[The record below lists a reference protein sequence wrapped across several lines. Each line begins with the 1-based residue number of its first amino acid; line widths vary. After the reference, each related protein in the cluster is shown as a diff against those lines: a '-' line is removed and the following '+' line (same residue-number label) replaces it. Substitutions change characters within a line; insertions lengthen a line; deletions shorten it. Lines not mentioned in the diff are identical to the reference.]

1 MIMAKKD
8 FVDFATVRDRLLEA
22 IERRGEISYEQTM
35 ALQHAEWKASASGHP
50 TGDIKTDPAVYGALL
65 KALMENEK
73 LEQHPEVCSKIAELS
88 PLTVAD
94 LRVIIASKR
103 IAMDTSEIEEIIT
116 VIRQNVL

>member
-1 MIMAKKD
+1 MGKKE

-22 IERRGEISYEQTM
+22 IERRGDISYEQTM

-73 LEQHPEVCSKIAELS
+73 LGQHPEVCSKIAELS
-88 PLTVAD
+88 PLDVAD